1 VRISGHASRSAAPS
15 GGAGLRSVP
24 YHVLPRMV
32 AIGFCKR
39 SWPGMHSHAPVMHG
53 TGQPAHGVS
62 VAQGGR
68 EWAEARCAGA
78 LGALGAAEVPPAGGG
93 SPAGCPLAAAAAAL
107 APAAAPRSMPCRGA
121 ERAALAAFLEEAVA
135 AGAAP
140 GCCCAHV
147 GSFGGTWRRT
157 STPHTREF

>member
-1 VRISGHASRSAAPS
+1 
-15 GGAGLRSVP
+15 
-24 YHVLPRMV
+24 
-32 AIGFCKR
+32 
-39 SWPGMHSHAPVMHG
+39 MHG

-78 LGALGAAEVPPAGGG
+78 LGALGAAEVPPAG
-93 SPAGCPLAAAAAAL
+93 AG
-107 APAAAPRSMPCRGA
+107 SMPCRDA

-140 GCCCAHV
+140 GCRSARA
-147 GSFGGTWRRT
+147 GQG
-157 STPHTREF
+157 